1 MKVEE
6 IYEQHIRKLPRR
18 ERLRLLAMTA
28 EGLTEDKPTERKRH
42 HKITE
47 LAGLGKEIWQSVDA
61 QEYVDSARDEWE
73 KKAS

>member
-1 MKVEE
+1 MTIEE
-6 IYEQHIRKLPRR
+6 IYEQHIRKLPRK

-28 EGLTEDKPTERKRH
+28 EGLTEKKSSEPKRH

-47 LAGLGKEIWQSVDA
+47 LAGLGKEIWQSIDA

-73 KKAS
+73 RKAS

>member
-6 IYEQHIRKLPRR
+6 IYEQHIRKLSKK
-18 ERLRLLAMTA
+18 ERLKLLAMTA
-28 EGLTEDKPTERKRH
+28 DGLAEAKPSGGRRH

-61 QEYVDSARDEWE
+61 QQYVDSARDEWGE
-73 KKAS
+73 RPT